1 MEKKTLDRVATEGFG
16 VNVWFVNKDG
26 SEGMFDNSID
36 DEIKELAKK
45 GELDADSL
53 MKFIEVRYEGDS
65 DLKDC
70 DYISRIEITNVDAEI
85 LCAFDY
91 EP

>member
-1 MEKKTLDRVATEGFG
+1 M
-16 VNVWFVNKDG
+16 NVWFVNKDG

-36 DEIKELAKK
+36 DEIKELAKN

-53 MKFIEVRYEGDS
+53 MSFMEVRYEGDS
-65 DLKDC
+65 DLENC
-70 DYISRIEITNVDAEI
+70 DYISRIEIIDIDGDI

-91 EP
+91 EG